1 MASIRKTKKSI
12 RYACG
17 DIAAELLI
25 ASHAIK
31 DFNRSETAGIINDI
45 AGLQVDSLA
54 KCSFDFDKAKSDFEN
69 GKLYRVA
76 RRKYAAAAFRKLNEE
91 MDKRMQD
98 IVDKMN
104 AAMPQHIKE
113 AVKAKA

>member
-1 MASIRKTKKSI
+1 MASIRKTKKNI

-31 DFNRSETAGIINDI
+31 DFNRAETNKIISDI
-45 AGLQVDSLA
+45 ASLQVAALS

-69 GKLYRVA
+69 GKAYKDA
-76 RRKYAAAAFRKLNEE
+76 RRKYAAAAFHKLNEE
-91 MDKRMQD
+91 MGKRMQE

-104 AAMPQHIKE
+104 AAMPQHIKD
-113 AVKAKA
+113 ALKA